1 MKTPSARTRAVVV
14 GLLALTGPGGRV
26 AFADELDSA
35 NSTLVDMEESVR
47 RLSTNFRENPPPEA
61 NIAERRL
68 VDAQTQFELKNY
80 SESAT
85 LLFDIIERFPQTR
98 VYDEALVLMGESLFI
113 SRDLL
118 GAQRYFQKAVEKK
131 TGSRQEQQALQ
142 RLVEISLKTGD
153 FEGIDQYLAR
163 LADIPPSMLEPSV
176 PYVRGKFLFFRERGE
191 EAEKV
196 LGSIPPENPYYLQS
210 RYLLATV
217 FVKRGDLAGAA
228 TGFDNVLKLQ
238 PKTPSDKE
246 IQELARLALGRIY
259 FNRGQLDQAKAMYG
273 SVDRQSSHFPDAM
286 YESAWTAIKANDF
299 KTAYRALDLLL
310 LQDPDSPRS
319 PELRLLM
326 GNLNLRLANF
336 YVASDT
342 FGKTREEFEPIYLD
356 LLKTLERSTT
366 DPAYFQ
372 SLVGQDL
379 AKFDITTFIPS
390 SAAKFVKGEPEVERV
405 VVLASDVTDIRKG
418 ITESEEL
425 IHRLDLAVG
434 GQGKVGIFPDLAEQR
449 TQSAEVL
456 NKTLDLRRRFSANLR
471 KQAEPYLSAE
481 DKATLAR
488 SDEER
493 GNLETQ
499 LKDLP
504 LTATDLKARD
514 RGTKGQLTNLDSRS
528 SEVNVLI
535 QGLEAELVAIEQY
548 HRQSKD
554 EQKVSAQDVKS
565 QADEIRKTIE
575 ELRSKNAVIRTELED
590 ANRQN
595 TAAGSAGEGE
605 RYAVIRLSQLIAEES
620 TVLQNAREKLPSG
633 DHQNFDRMTGIL
645 SRADQVQK
653 SVASFDDRV
662 DRVAEARLTTLRT
675 GLETERIN
683 LKTSAD
689 KLTSLTT
696 ESQDVGGGLAQT
708 IVGRVKD
715 RFYEV
720 VVQSDVGLIDVAWGL
735 KDDKTQKLSKLINQ
749 QKNELKALDEDFRGI
764 LEEEK

>member
-1 MKTPSARTRAVVV
+1 MTPSARTRAVVV
-14 GLLALTGPGGRV
+14 GLLALTGPSGRL
-26 AFADELDSA
+26 AFADDIQSA
-35 NSTLVDMEESVR
+35 NSTLVDMEETVR
-47 RLSTNFRENPPPEA
+47 RLSNNFRENAPVEG

-80 SESAT
+80 GEAAT

-98 VYDEALVLMGESLFI
+98 VYDEAVVLMGESLFV

-118 GAQRYFQKAVEKK
+118 GSQRYFQKAVEKK
-131 TGSRQEQQALQ
+131 TGSRTEQQALQ
-142 RLVEISLKTGD
+142 RLVEIALKTGD
-153 FEGIDQYLAR
+153 LEGIDQYLIR
-163 LADIPPSMLEPSV
+163 LADIPASMLEPSV
-176 PYVRGKFLFFRERGE
+176 PYVRGKFLFFRDRGD

-196 LGSIPPENPYYLQS
+196 FNSIPPENPYFLQS

-217 FVKRGDLAGAA
+217 LVKRGDLAGAA

-238 PKTPSDKE
+238 PKATADKE

-259 FNRGQLDQAKAMYG
+259 FERGQLDQAKAMYV
-273 SVDRQSSHFPDAM
+273 SVDRLSPQFGDAM
-286 YESAWTAIKANDF
+286 YESAWTAIKSGDF

-310 LQDPDSPRS
+310 LQDPDSPRG

-326 GNLNLRLANF
+326 GNLNLRLTNF

-356 LLKTLERSTT
+356 LVKTLERSTA

-379 AKFDITTFIPS
+379 AKFDITAFIPAT
-390 SAAKFVKGEPEVERV
+390 AAKFVKGEPEVERV

-418 ITESEEL
+418 ITESEDL

-434 GQGKVGIFPDLAEQR
+434 GQGKVGIFPDLADQR
-449 TQSAEVL
+449 TQSSEVL
-456 NKTLDLRRRFSANLR
+456 NKTLDLRKRVSAALR
-471 KQAEPYLSAE
+471 KQVDPYLTAE
-481 DKATLAR
+481 DRATLSR
-488 SDEER
+488 TDEER
-493 GNLETQ
+493 GTLETQ
-499 LKDLP
+499 LNDLP
-504 LTATDLKARD
+504 LTATDLKNRD
-514 RGTKGQLTNLDSRS
+514 RGTKGQLSNLDGRT

-548 HRQSKD
+548 YQQSKG
-554 EQKVSAQDVKS
+554 EQKISLADVKS
-565 QADEIRKTIE
+565 QADDIRKTIE
-575 ELRSKNAVIRTELED
+575 ELRTKNAVIRTELED

-605 RYAVIRLSQLIAEES
+605 RYAVIRLSQLIADEAN
-620 TVLQNAREKLPSG
+620 VLRNAREKLSQS
-633 DHQNFDRMTGIL
+633 DRLEFDTRAGIL
-645 SRADQVQK
+645 NRADLVQQ
-653 SVASFDDRV
+653 SVTSFDDRI
-662 DRVAEARLTTLRT
+662 DKVAEARLATLRT
-675 GLETERIN
+675 GLETERTN
-683 LKTSAD
+683 LKTSAE
-689 KLTSLTT
+689 KLTTLTT

-735 KDDKTQKLSKLINQ
+735 KDDKTQKLSKLITQ